1 MDHAARHSNSPVPKV
16 AVIGRACRLPGGAN
30 SPDAFFAN
38 LLDGGMYVGDVP
50 EDRWS
55 VERFTNARDTPG
67 KAYVGRGHF
76 LRDYDFKT
84 FDAEFFG
91 FSPREVE
98 FIDPQQRLLLELAWE
113 ALEDAGVDVEAMS
126 GSATGVFVGGFTV
139 DHLLNQFGSTARDA
153 IGSHS
158 AAGATLTMLS
168 NRISYAF
175 DFCGP
180 SLSIDTACSSS
191 LVALS
196 QAVGAILSGQC
207 EAALVG
213 GVNFILR
220 PEYMI
225 AMAKGRFLAKDG
237 RSKSFDARADGYGRG
252 EGGAMVMLKSH
263 EAALRDGDRI
273 LAVIDGAGV
282 NQDGRTSGI
291 TIPNPE
297 AQRALMLQVL
307 DASGL
312 RPIDI
317 GYVEAHG
324 TGTQAGDGRESG
336 AIANVYAQVAPCLV
350 GSVKANIGH
359 LEAAAGVAS
368 VVKAVEMLRFG
379 MVPPIAGLETVN
391 PEIPT
396 TIDLPR
402 SPVPIARRSD
412 DADAPLRVA
421 INSFGY
427 GGTNAH
433 VILAAP
439 ANEGDASDM
448 TGAADSRV
456 APSAHTLPLSAR
468 SREALT
474 ARADQIATRLEAA
487 EDAELDDLLYTT
499 GARRTHNA
507 HRLAVWGEDRAA
519 LASQLRAFIAGEAF
533 AGADGERPLDS
544 NPRVAFVYTGM
555 GPQWWGMGRQL
566 FHENTAF
573 RAAVEEADAL
583 FRRIAGFSILE
594 EMLKDEG
601 ESQIK
606 RTEFAQPGNLMVQIG
621 LTAALKAE
629 GIVPDAVV
637 GHSVG
642 EVASAWASGMLSLED
657 ALLVSR
663 ERSRIQA
670 TTAGTGA
677 MLALGMSRE
686 EAEAAIAPHG
696 GLVSLAALNSP
707 IGVTVAGDRDALET
721 IRVKALEWGTFARML
736 DVEVPYHSPLMEP
749 LKPALRASLAGLAP
763 RSARLPLY
771 STVTGDLIDR
781 SDRRFDARYW
791 CDNVREPVYFADAV
805 TAMIGDGYT
814 LFVEVGPHPVLRRSI
829 NETASAAGRE
839 IRAVATLWM
848 EQPETAAL
856 RRAVCDVYAAGGKV
870 DWAGRVPQGRQV
882 ALPAYPWQR
891 QHLWREMSTQSTD
904 RCMDQEA
911 PLSAD
916 GHPIDLTG
924 RRLNYFADHMVDGA
938 PIMPAAGYLET
949 LCEEARRR
957 WPDAR
962 GYSLHDVRIHTALV
976 LDASR
981 ALRLD
986 VRVDP
991 LTGRAQLYSF
1001 DTAEPQKTVFHAEA
1015 MFHPYRAAPP
1025 QPFIAALTDQAE
1037 TQTLA
1042 AEELYQ
1048 SFAERALGYGP
1059 AFQPIIELRRNRAE
1073 RLVEA
1078 RLVRPEQAGEPAA
1091 AYILHPSL
1099 LDGCFQAA
1107 LALLDAAEGAYLPVS
1122 IDTLEVY
1129 GSLPE
1134 ELLCRAHL
1142 TSLTAAAILCDFEL
1156 FDPATGALLARIEGL
1171 TCRSL
1176 RGKAVADRLP
1186 VGDYQRQWRLLPN
1199 IAPKAASDH
1208 DGALMIVTDHGDP
1221 LAEALAAAARKH
1233 GLPVHHRNWS
1243 EVENGCL
1250 PEKVD
1255 RVVGL
1260 SNAGMDEAG
1269 DITGETTLVAM
1280 LAGVKLLA
1288 AQERSLPVR
1297 VVTCRAHAVLAGDE
1311 VIPAQTAIASF
1322 MRVVRNEQPMLNAA
1336 TIDTDG
1342 VENGATIAAI
1352 LAEILADDIDEVA
1365 LRGGDRYGAQM
1376 VRSEYLRVPG
1386 QFTASAAEEEA
1397 IALDRS
1403 HPIPAMVAIPTPVAG
1418 DGDYVLRVERL
1429 SLRAGKDGAMMG
1441 VVGTVRAAGEGATR
1455 FAVGDRVAG
1464 LVPQRVAGQIVVKE
1478 SASVLELVPHD
1489 GPMLA
1494 TAATVL
1500 ARCQAL
1506 AAATGLGRDA
1516 HALVTL
1522 GVFGD
1527 SFADALTARGVA
1539 VTRMAPDRSGDMP
1552 VARVRPSD
1560 ALAMPLATWSRE
1572 AGFSHLA
1579 PGGQLIDLA
1588 DAPAAF
1594 ILPEHCSRLLRL
1606 PSDPHA
1612 LVLDD
1617 AYHAALAAAV
1627 VEPLSKIPGL
1637 AQVGWADLREAD
1649 ILADEDNG
1657 WIEVDVA
1664 GDKRPVAVD
1673 MADAPQLHRA
1683 GTYLITGGL
1692 GGLGRELALWLA
1704 AHGAGHIALVGRR
1717 GMATPGAPEL
1727 VERLAHL
1734 GAEASVHAVDMTDA
1748 DAVQALMIGLDAA
1761 DRPLRGIYHA
1771 AGVLEDRLV
1780 TEMSVDDLVRVLRPK
1795 ALGAWALHVASVAA
1809 DLQLDH
1815 FLLFSSIANLVGNSR
1830 QANYCAAN
1838 GFLDGL
1844 AALRRRKGLPATSI
1858 HFGAIAGTGML
1869 AEDER
1874 VGQHLTQIG
1883 LAPLDVDVALRGVG
1897 RALAK
1902 DIPAIAVAEEI
1913 AWDRWAGYEQV
1924 GGKSPCFVEL
1934 VEASRASRGGDASL
1948 VEELQAAVAV
1958 MDDASAH
1965 DLLKGLIAEIVARG
1979 LKSSVERLNV
1989 NQSFDALGVD
1999 SLMSIE
2005 IQLLLEETLGVGY
2018 SVVELLGPVTVSL
2031 LADKALAAI
2040 RENVAADQASPA
2052 ELVA

>member
-1 MDHAARHSNSPVPKV
+1 MNQAARNSSSRISKV

-30 SPDAFFAN
+30 TPDQFFGN
-38 LLDGGMYVGDVP
+38 LLEGGMYVGDVP

-76 LRDYDFKT
+76 LHDYDFKT
-84 FDAEFFG
+84 FDPEFFG

-126 GSATGVFVGGFTV
+126 GSATGVFVGGFTL

-252 EGGAMVMLKSH
+252 EGGAMVVLKSH

-291 TIPNPE
+291 TVPNPE

-307 DASGL
+307 QASGL

-324 TGTQAGDGRESG
+324 TGTQVGDGRESS
-336 AIANVYAQVAPCLV
+336 AIANVYADEAPCLV
-350 GSVKANIGH
+350 GSVKANVGH
-359 LEAAAGVAS
+359 LEAGAGVTS
-368 VVKAVEMLRFG
+368 VVKAVEMLRSG
-379 MVPPIAGLETVN
+379 LVPPIAGLETVN
-391 PEIPT
+391 PEIPSN
-396 TIDLPR
+396 IELPR
-402 SPVPIARRSD
+402 SPVPLVRRSD

-439 ANEGDASDM
+439 ANEVAAPDDIDFAAS
-448 TGAADSRV
+448 GV
-456 APSAHTLPLSAR
+456 APSVPTLPLSAR

-474 ARADQIATRLEAA
+474 ARASQIAARLETAK
-487 EDAELDDLLYTT
+487 DGELSDLLYTA
-499 GARRTHNA
+499 GARRTHLS

-519 LASQLRAFIAGEAF
+519 LASQLRAFVAGEAF
-533 AGADGERPLDS
+533 AGADGERPLGGS
-544 NPRVAFVYTGM
+544 PRIAFVYTGM

-566 FHENTAF
+566 FHENAAF
-573 RAAVEEADAL
+573 ATAVEEADVL
-583 FRRIAGFSILE
+583 FQQIAGFSILE
-594 EMLKDEG
+594 EMLKDEDQ
-601 ESQIK
+601 SQIK
-606 RTEFAQPGNLMVQIG
+606 RTEYAQPGNLMVQIG

-642 EVASAWASGMLSLED
+642 EVASAWASGMLSLEH

-677 MLALGMSRE
+677 MLALGMSRD
-686 EAEAAIAPHG
+686 EAEKAIAPHG

-707 IGVTVAGDRDALET
+707 MGVTVAGDRAALEA
-721 IRVKALEWGTFARML
+721 IRVKALEQGTFARML

-749 LKPALRASLAGLAP
+749 LKPALRTSLAPLAP
-763 RSARLPLY
+763 QPTSLPLY

-781 SDRRFDARYW
+781 SGRGFDAEYW
-791 CDNVREPVYFADAV
+791 CDNVREPVFFADAV
-805 TAMIGDGYT
+805 AAMMDDGYT

-829 NETASAAGRE
+829 TETASVAGRD
-839 IRAVATLWM
+839 IRAVSTLWM
-848 EQPETAAL
+848 EQPETPAL
-856 RRAVCDVYAAGGKV
+856 RRAVCDIYTAGGTV

-882 ALPAYPWQR
+882 TLPAYPWQR
-891 QHLWREMSTQSTD
+891 QHLWREMSVQSTD
-904 RCMDQEA
+904 RCLDQEA

-962 GYSLHDVRIHTALV
+962 GYSLHDVQIRTALV
-976 LDASR
+976 LDANR

-986 VRVDP
+986 IKVDP
-991 LTGRAQLYSF
+991 LTGRAQLHSF

-1015 MFHPYRAAPP
+1015 MLHPYRAVPP
-1025 QPFIAALTDQAE
+1025 QPAIIALGNQE
-1037 TQTLA
+1037 GTQTLTP
-1042 AEELYQ
+1042 EELYQ
-1048 SFAERALGYGP
+1048 GFAERALGYGP
-1059 AFQPIIELRRNRAE
+1059 AFQPIVDLRRNRAE

-1078 RLVRPEQAGEPAA
+1078 RLTRPEQAGEPAA
-1091 AYILHPSL
+1091 AYILHPAL

-1107 LALLDAAEGAYLPVS
+1107 LALLDVAEGAYLPVS
-1122 IDTLEVY
+1122 IATLEVY

-1134 ELLCRAHL
+1134 DLLCRAHL
-1142 TSLTAAAILCDFEL
+1142 TSLTAAAIICDFEL
-1156 FDPATGALLARIEGL
+1156 FDPETGRMLARIEGL

-1186 VGDYQRQWRLLPN
+1186 AGDYQRQWRLLPA
-1199 IAPKAASDH
+1199 IAPKVASEH
-1208 DGALMIVTDHGDP
+1208 DGALLIVTDHGDP
-1221 LAEALAAAARKH
+1221 LAEALAAAASNH
-1233 GLPVHHRNWS
+1233 GLTVHHRNWG

-1250 PEKVD
+1250 PAKVG

-1260 SNAGMDEAG
+1260 SNAGMDEAS

-1280 LAGVKLLA
+1280 LEGVKLLA
-1288 AQERSLPVR
+1288 AQERSLPLR
-1297 VVTCRAHAVLAGDE
+1297 VVTCRAHAVLTGDE

-1322 MRVVRNEQPMLNAA
+1322 LRVVRNEQPLLNAA

-1342 VENGATIAAI
+1342 IENGATIAAI
-1352 LAEILADDIDEVA
+1352 LAEVLADDIDEVA
-1365 LRGGDRYGAQM
+1365 LRGGDRYGARM
-1376 VRSEYLRVPG
+1376 VRSEQLRTPD
-1386 QFTASAAEEEA
+1386 QFTANAADEDA
-1397 IALDRS
+1397 MALDRS
-1403 HPIPAMVAIPTPVAG
+1403 HPIPAMVAIPALAAG
-1418 DGDYVLRVERL
+1418 PGEYILRAERL
-1429 SLRAGKDGAMMG
+1429 SLRAGHGEAMMG
-1441 VVGTVRAAGEGATR
+1441 VVGTVCAAGDGVTR
-1455 FAVGDRVAG
+1455 YAIGDRVAG
-1464 LVPQRVAGQIVVKE
+1464 LVPQQVAGRIVVRE
-1478 SASVLELVPHD
+1478 SEAVLEQVPHD

-1494 TAATVL
+1494 AAATMF
-1500 ARCQAL
+1500 ARCHAL
-1506 AAATGLGRDA
+1506 AAATGLGHDA
-1516 HALVTL
+1516 RALVTL
-1522 GVFGD
+1522 GAFGD
-1527 SFADALTARGVA
+1527 SFAEALAERGVE
-1539 VTRMAPDRSGDMP
+1539 VTRMAADRSGDMP
-1552 VARVRPSD
+1552 VTRGRPFD

-1579 PGGQLIDLA
+1579 RGGQLIDLA
-1588 DAPAAF
+1588 DTPAAF

-1606 PSDPHA
+1606 PTDLHA
-1612 LVLDD
+1612 LMLDD
-1617 AYHAALAAAV
+1617 AYHAALATV
-1627 VEPLSKIPGL
+1627 VSQPLGKIPGL
-1637 AQVGWADLREAD
+1637 AQVGWADLLEAET
-1649 ILADEDNG
+1649 LGDEDNG
-1657 WIEVDVA
+1657 WVEVDVA
-1664 GDKRPVAVD
+1664 GDERPIAVD
-1673 MADAPQLHRA
+1673 RADIPELHRA

-1692 GGLGRELALWLA
+1692 GGLGQELALWLA
-1704 AHGAGHIALVGRR
+1704 EHGAGHVALVGRR
-1717 GMATPGAPEL
+1717 GMATPGAKQL
-1727 VERLAHL
+1727 VQRLTQL
-1734 GAEASVHAVDMTDA
+1734 GAAASVHAADMTDA
-1748 DAVQALMIGLDAA
+1748 DAVQALLVKLNTTEQ
-1761 DRPLRGIYHA
+1761 PLRGIYHA

-1780 TEMSVDDLVRVLRPK
+1780 TDMSADDLVRVLRPK
-1795 ALGAWALHVASVAA
+1795 ALGAWTLHAASVAA
-1809 DLQLDH
+1809 NLPLDH

-1844 AALRRRKGLPATSI
+1844 AALRRRQGLPAISI

-1883 LAPLDVDVALRGVG
+1883 LAPLEVDVALRGVG

-1902 DIPAIAVAEEI
+1902 DLAAIAVAEEI

-1924 GGKSPCFVEL
+1924 GGRSPCFAEL

-1948 VEELQAAVAV
+1948 VEELQAAVAQ

-2018 SVVELLGPVTVSL
+2018 SVVELLGPVTVTAL
-2031 LADKALAAI
+2031 TDKALIAI
-2040 RENVAADQASPA
+2040 RESVAANEASPA